1 MRANIRMWFGRLDL
15 QRLKAALVLLGSALF
30 LASSF
35 GGCET
40 VSDPLPVV
48 EVDHTPER
56 STSPFTSQ
64 WDYSAAQLS
73 DGATSLTW
81 APDGEH
87 ILFSSGGLLGVY
99 VVDSAG
105 LELRPIPETA
115 PLYGGWER
123 PGAFAPSLSPDGA
136 RVAYS
141 VFVPRDSSVIETAAF
156 DGSDIQRLTPIEFS
170 ENPNDQHSVYPV
182 WSPDGQQIAFVSNRA
197 VSDEY
202 YGDGLFVMDADG
214 SNMRAV
220 APSVRVECHDTW
232 QGARWS
238 PDGNWLAFTGS
249 EPRVEGRERIGLY
262 SVRLDGSEPT
272 RIDDLYTHYCS
283 PASWS
288 PDSSRF
294 AYMGR
299 EDFAYGQELPF
310 FYIAEADGSKLVQ
323 LVSTSW
329 DWWSGSG
336 VPPVP
341 AWSPDG
347 AWLAFTGFQRT
358 SSDSIGPTVYVV
370 RPDGSDLRNLTAE
383 HQGTGYGS
391 VVWSPDGEEV
401 WFNSGSGA
409 FNFMV
414 RPDGSGL
421 REVIARGIPG
431 VVETA
436 WSPDGLLLA
445 VLSVSEDGRI
455 QLYTI
460 LRDGTIKRLVRGSAE
475 QLVAEHSD
483 WTDTSADIA
492 ACADIYSGNPGLVR
506 DCQTL
511 LRLRDRLAGQAL
523 LNWKASIPI
532 QQWQGIFVEGS
543 PPRVRGLHFGD
554 SESNALTGVIPP
566 EIGSLSELVELRL
579 NWQRLTGE
587 IPSELGNLK
596 SLKWL
601 DLRSNSLSGP
611 IPSEIGDLT
620 ELTTLNLRDNELS
633 GRIPKSLGRLAKLGG
648 LDLSQNPLEGSI
660 PAELGNLKQLRRLRV
675 CCTNLEGNIP
685 PEIGGLTNL
694 RVLDLKFNY
703 LTGTV
708 PPELG
713 NLENLV
719 NLYLYA
725 NYFSGCVP
733 AVLSERLQDFDLRGL
748 DFCE

>member
-1 MRANIRMWFGRLDL
+1 MAGAYLHAASAGHTGNVGRLHTFGHERNHMRANIRMWLGRLGL
-15 QRLKAALVLLGSALF
+15 QRVKVALVLLGSALF
-30 LASSF
+30 MASSPR
-35 GGCET
+35 GCET

-48 EVDHTPER
+48 VDGHTPER

-64 WDYSAAQLS
+64 WDYSAAQLA

-220 APSVRVECHDTW
+220 APSVRVECQDTR
-232 QGARWS
+232 QGAKWS
-238 PDGNWLAFTGS
+238 PDGNWLAFAGS
-249 EPRVEGRERIGLY
+249 EPRVEGRERNGLY
-262 SVRLDGSEPT
+262 TVRLDGSEPT
-272 RIDDLYTHYCS
+272 RIGDLNAFYCG
-283 PASWS
+283 PAFWS
-288 PDSSRF
+288 PDSTRL
-294 AYMGR
+294 AYVGPKAKDMAFGNI
-299 EDFAYGQELPF
+299 LPF
-310 FYIAEADGSKLVQ
+310 IYIAEADGSTLVQ
-323 LVSTSW
+323 IASTSY
-329 DWWSGSG
+329 GSPAG
-336 VPPVP
+336 DGAPQAP

-347 AWLAFTGFQRT
+347 SMLAFTGFHRT
-358 SSDSIGPTVYVV
+358 GPDSIGPTVYVV
-370 RPDGSDLRNLTAE
+370 RSDGSDLRNVTAD
-383 HQGTGYGS
+383 HKDTGYGP
-391 VVWSPDGEEV
+391 VMWSPDGEEV
-401 WFNSGSGA
+401 WFNSWSGGLA
-409 FNFMV
+409 YTI
-414 RPDGSGL
+414 RPDGSDLKEAIAGGL
-421 REVIARGIPG
+421 PR

-436 WSPDGLLLA
+436 WSPGGLLLA
-445 VLSVSEDGRI
+445 ILSVSEDGRF
-455 QLYTI
+455 QLYI
-460 LRDGTIKRLVRGSAE
+460 LVRDGTIKRLVRGSAE

-492 ACADIYSGNPGLVR
+492 ACADVYPGNSGLVR

-648 LDLSQNPLEGSI
+648 LDLSQNP
-660 PAELGNLKQLRRLRV
+660 PRREHPGGIGQSQTVETSTHVLYQP
-675 CCTNLEGNIP
+675 GGQYP
-685 PEIGGLTNL
+685 P
-694 RVLDLKFNY
+694 
-703 LTGTV
+703 
-708 PPELG
+708 
-713 NLENLV
+713 
-719 NLYLYA
+719 
-725 NYFSGCVP
+725 
-733 AVLSERLQDFDLRGL
+733 
-748 DFCE
+748 